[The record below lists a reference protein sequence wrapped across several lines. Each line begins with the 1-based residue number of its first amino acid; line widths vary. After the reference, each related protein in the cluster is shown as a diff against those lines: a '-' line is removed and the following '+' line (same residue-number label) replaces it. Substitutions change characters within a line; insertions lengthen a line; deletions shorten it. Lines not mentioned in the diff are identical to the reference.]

1 LQQNSEDNNSKKE
14 NEKDYINKRGGGMA
28 MHTGENEQGLRKIV
42 DMTRLISLVMLV
54 LHFYYYCYGAFK
66 EIRWTAQI
74 SDRLL
79 SNISHTGL
87 FSSFNKSKLI
97 ALGFLIISLLG
108 ARGKKNERLNYK
120 TALIYLLIGVLFYF
134 GSYFALHVDSF
145 SMTQITVIY
154 ICITLLGFIF
164 ILTGGGLIT
173 RIIKNR
179 LNTDVFNKS
188 NETFPQEERLLT
200 NEYSVNLPAQY
211 NLKGRVRK
219 SWINFINPM
228 RGLLV
233 IGSPG
238 AGKSYFVIEQV
249 IKQHIE
255 KGFSMFIYDYKYDDL
270 TKIAYNH
277 YLKHRNKYIIPPS
290 FYCINFDDLTHSHR
304 CNPLDPANMHDIT
317 DAVEAAR
324 VIMLGLNRAW
334 IKRQGEFF
342 VESPINFITA
352 LIWFLRRYQDGEYCT
367 LPHVIELMQV
377 DLDKLFTI
385 LRTEPEISAYIN
397 PFISAYQADSMEQLE
412 GQIDAARIGLAR
424 LSSPTLYYVLSGN
437 DFSLDVNNPKAPKIV
452 ILANNPQKQEVY
464 GPVLS
469 LYVTRMSKIVNK
481 KNQMK
486 MNVVID
492 EFPTITLL
500 NFETLI
506 ATGRSN
512 KIATTLAIQ
521 DTSQLKL
528 NYGKE
533 WAEVVVNTC
542 GNIIIGQIRGEL
554 AKTVSETL
562 GKTLQDRESISIN
575 SNDTSVSK
583 SKQLE
588 AAVPV
593 STIANLSSGEFVGM
607 VADNPNQI
615 IELKTFHSRIIN
627 DHKANKKE
635 SERNISFP
643 TVRKIDQKQVKIIF
657 QIIKQD
663 VQDIV
668 EEVMEQILNNPEKAQ
683 FVVAKK

>member
-1 LQQNSEDNNSKKE
+1 
-14 NEKDYINKRGGGMA
+14 MA

-66 EIRWTAQI
+66 EFDWTAKI

-79 SNISHTGL
+79 TNISHTGL

-97 ALGFLIISLLG
+97 ALGFLLISLLG
-108 ARGKKNERLNYK
+108 ARGKKNEKLNYK

-145 SMTQITVIY
+145 SMTQIAVIY

-211 NLKGRVRK
+211 NLKGRIRK

-277 YLKHRNKYIIPPS
+277 YLKHRNKYVIPPS
-290 FYCINFDDLTHSHR
+290 FYCINFDDLSHSHR
-304 CNPLDPANMHDIT
+304 CNPLDPSNMSDIT

-324 VIMLGLNRAW
+324 VIMLGLNRSW

-342 VESPINFITA
+342 VESPINFLTA
-352 LIWFLRRYQDGEYCT
+352 LIWFLRKYQDGEYCT
-367 LPHVIELMQV
+367 LPHLIELMQV
-377 DLDKLFTI
+377 ELDKLFTI
-385 LRTEPEISAYIN
+385 LRTESEITAYIN
-397 PFISAYQADSMEQLE
+397 PFISAFLNDSMEQLE

-424 LSSPTLYYVLSGN
+424 LSSPILYYVLSAN
-437 DFSLDVNNPKAPKIV
+437 DFTLDVNNPKAPKIV

-469 LYVTRMSKIVNK
+469 LYITRMSKIVNK
-481 KNQMK
+481 KNQEK

-521 DTSQLKL
+521 DASQLKL

-542 GNIIIGQIRGEL
+542 GNIIVGQTRGEL
-554 AKTVSETL
+554 AKTVSEIL

-575 SNDTSVSK
+575 SNDTSLSR

-607 VADNPNQI
+607 VADNPEQLI
-615 IELKTFHSRIIN
+615 GLKTFHARVLS
-627 DHKANKKE
+627 DHEGGKKE
-635 SERNISFP
+635 KERNVPIP
-643 TVRKIDQKQVKIIF
+643 ATRRVDAKEITMTYQV
-657 QIIKQD
+657 IKQD
-663 VQDIV
+663 VRDIV
-668 EEVMEQILNNPEKAQ
+668 EVLMEEILNDPERKDLI
-683 FVVAKK
+683 VKK

>member
-1 LQQNSEDNNSKKE
+1 MS
-14 NEKDYINKRGGGMA
+14 

-42 DMTRLISLVMLV
+42 DMTRLISLSVLG

-66 EIRWTAQI
+66 ELGWTAKI
-74 SDRLL
+74 SDRILI
-79 SNISHTGL
+79 NVSHTGL

-97 ALGFLIISLLG
+97 ALGFLLISLLG
-108 ARGKKNERLNYK
+108 NRGKKNEKLSYK
-120 TALIYLLIGVLFYF
+120 TALRYFLTGALLYL

-145 SMTQITVIY
+145 SITQIAVTY
-154 ICITLLGFIF
+154 IGITLLGFIF
-164 ILTGGGLIT
+164 ILTGGGLLT

-179 LNTDVFNKS
+179 LNPDVFNKS

-200 NEYSVNLPAQY
+200 NEYSINLPAHY
-211 NLKGRVRK
+211 NLKGRTRK

-228 RGLLV
+228 RGLLI

-238 AGKSYFVIEQV
+238 AGKSFFIIEQV

-277 YLKHRNKYIIPPS
+277 FLKHRDKYTIKPA
-290 FYCINFDDLTHSHR
+290 FYCINFDDLAHSHR

-334 IKRQGEFF
+334 IKRQGDFF
-342 VESPINFITA
+342 VESPINFLTA
-352 LIWFLRRYQDGEYCT
+352 LIWFLRKYQDGEYCT
-367 LPHVIELMQV
+367 LPHVIELMQI
-377 DLDKLFTI
+377 DLDKLFTV

-437 DFSLDVNNPKAPKIV
+437 DFTLDVNNPDAPKIV

-469 LYVTRMSKIVNK
+469 LYITRMSKIVNK
-481 KNQMK
+481 KHKAK

-506 ATGRSN
+506 STGRSN
-512 KIATTLAIQ
+512 KIATTLAMQ
-521 DTSQLKL
+521 DASQLKL

-533 WAEVVVNTC
+533 WAEVIVNIC
-542 GNIIIGQIRGEL
+542 GNIIVGQNRGEL
-554 AKTVSETL
+554 AKAVSEAL

-575 SNDTSVSK
+575 RTDTSISR

-588 AAVPV
+588 PAVPV
-593 STIANLSSGEFVGM
+593 STIASLSSGEFVGM
-607 VADNPNQI
+607 VADNPDQI

-627 DHKANKKE
+627 NHKTNKKE
-635 SERNISFP
+635 SDISFP
-643 TVRKIDQKQVKIIF
+643 TVRKIDQKEVNVVF

-668 EEVMEQILNNPEKAQ
+668 EELMEEILSDPGRKDLL
-683 FVVAKK
+683 VRK

>member
-1 LQQNSEDNNSKKE
+1 
-14 NEKDYINKRGGGMA
+14 

-42 DMTRLISLVMLV
+42 DMTRLISLVILC

-66 EIRWTAQI
+66 ELGWTAKI
-74 SDRLL
+74 SDQLL
-79 SNISHTGL
+79 INVSHTSL
-87 FSSFNKSKLI
+87 FGSFNKSKLI
-97 ALGFLIISLLG
+97 ALGFLLISLLG
-108 ARGKKNERLNYK
+108 AKGKKNEKLNYK
-120 TALIYLLIGVLFYF
+120 TALAYFLIGVLFYF
-134 GSYFALHVDSF
+134 GSYFVMHVDSF
-145 SMTQITVIY
+145 SIAQITVIY
-154 ICITLLGFIF
+154 IGITLLGFIS

-179 LNTDVFNKS
+179 LNPDVFNKS

-200 NEYSVNLPAQY
+200 NEYSINLPALY
-211 NLKGRVRK
+211 NLKGRIRK
-219 SWINFINPM
+219 SWISFINPM

-277 YLKHRNKYIIPPS
+277 YLKHRNKYVIPPS
-290 FYCINFDDLTHSHR
+290 FYCINFDDLTHSHC

-342 VESPINFITA
+342 VESPINFLTA
-352 LIWFLRRYQDGEYCT
+352 LIWFLKKYQDGEYCT
-367 LPHVIELMQV
+367 LPHVIELMQI
-377 DLDKLFTI
+377 DLTKLFTV
-385 LRTEPEISAYIN
+385 LRIEPEISAYIN

-437 DFSLDVNNPKAPKIV
+437 DFFLDVNNPNAPKIV

-512 KIATTLAIQ
+512 KIATTLAMQ
-521 DTSQLKL
+521 DASQLKL

-542 GNIIIGQIRGEL
+542 GNIIVGQIRGEL

-588 AAVPV
+588 AVVPV

-607 VADNPNQI
+607 VADNPDQI
-615 IELKTFHSRIIN
+615 IDLKTFHARIVS
-627 DHKANKKE
+627 DHEANKKE
-635 SERNISFP
+635 KEKYVSVPALRN
-643 TVRKIDQKQVKIIF
+643 IDQKDVNVIY

-668 EEVMEQILNNPEKAQ
+668 EDVMEEVLNDPEKAHLA
-683 FVVAKK
+683 VRKE

>member
-1 LQQNSEDNNSKKE
+1 
-14 NEKDYINKRGGGMA
+14 

-42 DMTRLISLVMLV
+42 DMTRLISLVV
-54 LHFYYYCYGAFK
+54 LGIHFYYYCYGAFK
-66 EIRWTAQI
+66 ELGWTAKLL
-74 SDRLL
+74 DRILI
-79 SNISHTGL
+79 NISHTQL
-87 FSSFNKSKLI
+87 FTSFNKSKLI
-97 ALGFLIISLLG
+97 SLGFLLISLLG
-108 ARGKKNERLNYK
+108 AKGKMNEKLSYN
-120 TALIYLLIGVLFYF
+120 TAAAYFLTGTVFYF
-134 GSYFALHVDSF
+134 GSYFVLHVSGF
-145 SMTQITVIY
+145 SITQIAGTY

-179 LNTDVFNKS
+179 LNPDVFNKS

-200 NEYSVNLPAQY
+200 NEYSINIPAQY
-211 NLKGRVRK
+211 NLKGRIRK

-277 YLKHRNKYIIPPS
+277 FLKHRSKYKVPPT
-290 FYCINFDDLTHSHR
+290 FYCINFDDLIHCHR
-304 CNPLDPANMHDIT
+304 CNPLDHINMHDIT

-342 VESPINFITA
+342 VESPINFLTA
-352 LIWFLRRYQDGEYCT
+352 LIWFLKKYKDGEYCT
-367 LPHVIELMQV
+367 LPHVIELMQI
-377 DLDKLFTI
+377 DLTKLFTV
-385 LRTEPEISAYIN
+385 LRIEPEISAYIN

-437 DFSLDVNNPKAPKIV
+437 DFFLDVNNPNAPKIV

-512 KIATTLAIQ
+512 KIATTLAMQ
-521 DTSQLKL
+521 DASQLKL

-542 GNIIIGQIRGEL
+542 GNIIVGQIRGEL

-588 AAVPV
+588 AVVPV

-607 VADNPNQI
+607 VADNPDQI
-615 IELKTFHSRIIN
+615 IDLKTFHARIVS
-627 DHKANKKE
+627 DHEANKKE
-635 SERNISFP
+635 KEKYVSVPALRN
-643 TVRKIDQKQVKIIF
+643 IDQKDVNVIY

-668 EEVMEQILNNPEKAQ
+668 EEVMEEVLNDPEKTHLA
-683 FVVAKK
+683 VRKE